1 MNSARHLTPIDFARK
16 YGADRIARLLPL
28 FEYYGYVTLTESGAE
43 MLAEAKRILAEP
55 FGSQL
60 APADRPAALRLREW
74 RMRIAHEEKV
84 SAFVIL
90 TNKKLF
96 ALAEAHPATIS
107 DLSGFG
113 ISKRVIEAYS
123 SEILA
128 ACRRDPNDETSP
140 TVTSPVAPSATS
152 RALPTTTQS
161 VSHAASLPAI
171 PELTISE
178 SIPR

>member
-1 MNSARHLTPIDFARK
+1 MNSTRHLTPVDFARK

-28 FEYYGYVTLTESGAE
+28 FEYYGYVTLTDSGAE

-60 APADRPAALRLREW
+60 SPADRPAALRLREW

-113 ISKRVIEAYS
+113 ISKGVIEAYS

-128 ACRRDPNDETSP
+128 ACRRDPNDET
-140 TVTSPVAPSATS
+140 TPSATQAS
-152 RALPTTTQS
+152 PSATPASPSATKS

-171 PELTISE
+171 PGLSISE
-178 SIPR
+178 SVPR